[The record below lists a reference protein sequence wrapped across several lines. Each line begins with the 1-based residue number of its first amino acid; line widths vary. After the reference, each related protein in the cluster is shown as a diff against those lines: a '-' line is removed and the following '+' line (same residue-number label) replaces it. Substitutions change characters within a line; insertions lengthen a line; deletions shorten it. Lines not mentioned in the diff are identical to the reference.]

1 MSELRARFM
10 ELADSLE
17 PFIVVRYDKDGSGYG
32 RQIDILE
39 AFAKAEQIKGMEHIK
54 HVLQTHHARVW
65 LAEQIDAEIQKLK
78 EGG

>member
-1 MSELRARFM
+1 MSELRARCM

-39 AFAKAEQIKGMEHIK
+39 AFAKEQQIKGMEAVK
-54 HVLQTHHARVW
+54 TLLQAHPARVW
-65 LAEQIDAEIQKLK
+65 LAEQIDAEIKKLK